1 MRFIFG
7 AIIGF
12 ILGTTM
18 PNETRHYT
26 KIFLEKVG
34 NVIHNVTK
42 KLDENS
48 NSRNSNYDEDYYP
61 TPTSHRNSRSN
72 F

>member
-1 MRFIFG
+1 MRFVFG

-34 NVIHNVTK
+34 NVIHNITK
-42 KLDENS
+42 KLDK
-48 NSRNSNYDEDYYP
+48 NSNYDEDYYL
-61 TPTSHRNSRSN
+61 HRDNS